1 MSRVVTLSRGGK
13 LLVAPTVAAAA
24 AAMASGLAVTVGVA
38 WRTVRYLKG
47 VSESSNRAM
56 RAPIW
61 LVEAAKMIGTA
72 PFMKVAAGPAWTA
85 SATLLVVFQ
94 AEATAAVTAAGLQE
108 PLLRVLMVN
117 LLANG
122 LGEKLRSR
130 LDSAAELTLTP

>member
-1 MSRVVTLSRGGK
+1 
-13 LLVAPTVAAAA
+13 
-24 AAMASGLAVTVGVA
+24 
-38 WRTVRYLKG
+38 
-47 VSESSNRAM
+47 
-56 RAPIW
+56 
-61 LVEAAKMIGTA
+61 MIGTA